1 MPDVTENDIMY
12 WLFAVCL
19 EVVGEVGARIPT
31 MLSLAL
37 APPRSRTFSYG
48 RGGGHDTGREQPRQS
63 HHTMSFP
70 NLHCL
75 NEQLL
80 QGFHSPHGPLHFSL
94 PTFLCANASLFH
106 CFSPA
111 DASLFRCPSSA
122 DASLFAA
129 SPWPR
134 PPHYA
139 HAPVACGRS
148 SCFWAYAAVHCFSV
162 WVSGAIFSAIIFPFQ
177 WLTLQLSCLMPH
189 SWQDPNPHQARAVK
203 NETFLI
209 VLHEQSLL
217 LKSCISSCNWHCIP
231 PSFQQACCYD
241 PWYLIPGN
249 AQVHSSIWETSVIA
263 KCRIPILFNSSN
275 ASASDKY
282 S

>member
-1 MPDVTENDIMY
+1 M
-12 WLFAVCL
+12 CL

-162 WVSGAIFSAIIFPFQ
+162 
-177 WLTLQLSCLMPH
+177 
-189 SWQDPNPHQARAVK
+189 
-203 NETFLI
+203 
-209 VLHEQSLL
+209 
-217 LKSCISSCNWHCIP
+217 
-231 PSFQQACCYD
+231 
-241 PWYLIPGN
+241 
-249 AQVHSSIWETSVIA
+249 
-263 KCRIPILFNSSN
+263 
-275 ASASDKY
+275 
-282 S
+282 